1 MSNQQIYNSGLTEVS
16 TAKTGPLGAI
26 RWEPSA
32 SGFSAYKYIQY
43 SDGSGAVAG
52 VAGDAVVYEDYA
64 AGLVTGDI
72 TDGEYGA
79 VKLVGAGILMADMAD
94 GEFGW
99 VQIKGLSE
107 VLANDVVAGAAGDA
121 LSAQGGADGTLD
133 IADMAVNGIVVVGH
147 LHDATASAQRMV
159 CDFPF

>member
-1 MSNQQIYNSGLTEVS
+1 MSNQMIFNQGLTEVS
-16 TAKTGPLGAI
+16 TAAKGPLGAI

-32 SGFSAYKYIQY
+32 SGYNAYKYVRY

-52 VAGDAVVYEDYA
+52 VAGDAVVYEAYA
-64 AGLVTGDI
+64 TALVTGDI

-94 GEFGW
+94 GEYGW
-99 VQIKGLSE
+99 VQVKGLSG

-133 IADMAVNGIVVVGH
+133 IADMAVNGIVCVGY
-147 LHDATASAQRMV
+147 LHISTASAQRMV